1 MEPSK
6 KDSMGNQ
13 RGEVVT
19 AVMVVM
25 MCVMMIFGGMHM
37 FHGEHGDEEDHARV
51 HHKHSHDGDMQHL
64 RGSSNEQAP
73 SPNEAEDK

>member
-1 MEPSK
+1 
-6 KDSMGNQ
+6 MGNQ

-37 FHGEHGDEEDHARV
+37 FHGEHRALEDHAKID
-51 HHKHSHDGDMQHL
+51 HKHSRDEDMQHM
-64 RGSSNEQAP
+64 RGSGNEQASAP
-73 SPNEAEDK
+73 DQGEDK

>member
-1 MEPSK
+1 
-6 KDSMGNQ
+6 MGNQ

-37 FHGEHGDEEDHARV
+37 FHGEHRAEEDHAKTD
-51 HHKHSHDGDMQHL
+51 HKHSRDGDMQHM
-64 RGSSNEQAP
+64 RGSSNEQA
-73 SPNEAEDK
+73 SAPNEGDDK